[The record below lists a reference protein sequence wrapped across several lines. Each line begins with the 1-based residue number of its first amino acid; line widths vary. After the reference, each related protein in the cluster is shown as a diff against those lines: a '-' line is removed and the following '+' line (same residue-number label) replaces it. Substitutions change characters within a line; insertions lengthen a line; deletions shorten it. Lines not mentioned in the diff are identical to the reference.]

1 MLVLYEFALSPF
13 VQKVKTTLREK
24 VVPFACRDVFDDAH
38 RDELAR
44 VSPRGE
50 VPVLVDGEAAIFD
63 STIILDYI
71 EEKWPEP
78 PLMPADPAARAEL
91 RMLEEMC
98 DTQVEAIN
106 YGMADVMTFPTGD
119 GAAAETVAQ
128 NGRAQ
133 MAGIV
138 ALLAR
143 RLGDAEWFGGERFGR
158 ADICVLPHL
167 NAARLMKTITLPE
180 RLGAWCRRC
189 NARPSV
195 KQTVAEIKPA
205 LAHYKAMIGR
215 IREGTEARQFRDHRL
230 DWLMRSGGTPIV
242 LKRLEAGSIRFSTSY
257 G

>member
-13 VQKVKTTLREK
+13 VQKVKTGLREK
-24 VVPFACRDVFDDAH
+24 DLTFECRDAFGDAEPDDF
-38 RDELAR
+38 AR
-44 VSPRGE
+44 ISPRRE
-50 VPVLVDGEAAIFD
+50 VPALVDGATAIFD

-71 EEKWPEP
+71 EEKWPAP

-98 DTQVEAIN
+98 DTQLEAIN
-106 YGMADVMTFPTGD
+106 YGIADVMTFPPGD
-119 GAAAETVAQ
+119 HAAAAAVAE

-133 MAGIV
+133 LAGIV
-138 ALLAR
+138 ALLAE
-143 RLGDAEWFGGERFGR
+143 RLGEADWFGGETFGR

-167 NAARLMKTITLPE
+167 NAARLMKTATLPNV
-180 RLGAWCRRC
+180 LNAWLDRC

-195 KQTVAEIKPA
+195 KATVAEIKPA
-205 LAHYKAMIGR
+205 LANYKAMIGR

-230 DWLMRSGGTPIV
+230 DWLMRSGGAPIV
-242 LKRLEAGSIRFSTSY
+242 LERLAAGNIRFPPSY

>member
-1 MLVLYEFALSPF
+1 MLVLYDFALSPF
-13 VQKVKTTLREK
+13 VQKVKNALREK
-24 VVPFACRDVFDDAH
+24 DLPFECRDAFGDAYQDDFS
-38 RDELAR
+38 RI
-44 VSPRGE
+44 SPRGE
-50 VPVLVDGEAAIFD
+50 VPALVDGETAIFD

-98 DTQVEAIN
+98 DTQLEAIN

-119 GAAAETVAQ
+119 DAAAAMVAE

-138 ALLAR
+138 TLLAE
-143 RLGDAEWFGGERFGR
+143 RLGDAEWFGGEQFGR

-167 NAARLMKTITLPE
+167 NAARLMKTATLPD
-180 RLGAWCRRC
+180 RLGAWLDRC
-189 NARPSV
+189 NARSSV
-195 KQTVAEIKPA
+195 KETVAEIKPA
-205 LAHYKAMIGR
+205 LADYKEMIGR
-215 IREGTEARQFRDHRL
+215 VRAGTEARQFRDHRL
-230 DWLMRSGGTPIV
+230 DWLMRNGGLPI
-242 LKRLEAGSIRFSTSY
+242 LLERLEAGAIRFPPGY